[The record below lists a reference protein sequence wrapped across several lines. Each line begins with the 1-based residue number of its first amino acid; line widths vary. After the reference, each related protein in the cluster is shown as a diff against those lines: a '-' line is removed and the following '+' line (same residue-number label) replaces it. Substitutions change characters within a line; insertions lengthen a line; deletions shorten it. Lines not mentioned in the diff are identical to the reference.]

1 MLIDLKWCFSV
12 WNTKYRLTFQ
22 SIYIWSLLHSNFT
35 AQFFVT
41 LNALVHF
48 HLCKQSVHVHLFY
61 EAHISPRCIIRL
73 YKSLSSASECRCS
86 LYFFSALFFF
96 SWQYS
101 KPTVCLSDTSPSLP
115 PFDVLLQFA
124 SLPLIKSW
132 IPAHLIFFLCA
143 AVAVFSPA
151 ALHSVKYRVCLIPSV
166 FFPIFSNMSPFVEYI
181 WYLCVTLFSRR
192 RLTVQK
198 QLSCPPPGDLHFL
211 LRVMFLFIICHLR
224 SRKLSPNNTHTHTH
238 LHSVNIWQTSQSAG
252 GRLLL
257 DWRRTWWHFWQT
269 ERILVW
275 SHYSVSLDCV
285 HSPSLY
291 LLIHSL
297 SYFYSYRYSNTL

>member
-151 ALHSVKYRVCLIPSV
+151 ALHSVKYRVCHIPSV
-166 FFPIFSNMSPFVEYI
+166 FFPVFSNMSPFVDYI
-181 WYLCVTLFSRR
+181 WYLCVTFFSRR

-198 QLSCPPPGDLHFL
+198 QLSRPPPGDLRFL

-224 SRKLSPNNTHTHTH
+224 SRKLSPNNTHTHT
-238 LHSVNIWQTSQSAG
+238 LTLSKYMTDQSIGWRLPFAWLEKNMVALLTNWKDIGLVPLLCLSWLCSLSLSLFTHSLTF
-252 GRLLL
+252 LLL
-257 DWRRTWWHFWQT
+257 F
-269 ERILVW
+269 I
-275 SHYSVSLDCV
+275 
-285 HSPSLY
+285 
-291 LLIHSL
+291 
-297 SYFYSYRYSNTL
+297 